1 MGTDWEKLAGEKGEV
16 VPSGR
21 FDRLFR
27 VGKLGASIGAG
38 TALRK
43 VGSVF
48 GFGSGKKDEGGEDRV
63 LVEQAEKVA
72 KVLGEMKGAAM
83 KVGQMLS
90 ADPDLLPPEFTS
102 RLTTLQAAAPPM
114 TFRMVK
120 DVLEEAYGQPLEA
133 VFSEFT
139 PEPIGSASIGQVHR
153 GRLKTGE
160 AVAVKVQ
167 YPGID
172 KTLKSDLDN
181 LASVMAMSRV
191 VIEKAKVQAYLQ
203 EIGRAILDESD
214 YMTEAGNLNRF
225 VEILSKRPGV
235 SAPRP
240 FDAWTRRNVL
250 VMELI
255 VGTKL
260 DVALD
265 ALVDDP
271 DRKNAILER
280 FVETYSWLLHEQHVL
295 HADPHPGNF
304 LLTPDGDMVMLDFGC
319 IKECDERFSD
329 GVLDIMDAGWQGDD
343 RRAAGLY
350 RELGFGRGSQGD
362 ELFNPERMRQYHE
375 IGLEPF
381 LRDATF
387 EFANWDMRR
396 RLQRFIMEWPTFIKM
411 TPPAEGLLVF
421 RVLGGIKGL
430 LTKSGGQLNVHRM
443 AVETAR
449 RRGRLTG
456 EPLRSALLT
465 H

>member
-1 MGTDWEKLAGEKGEV
+1 MGTDWEKLAGEKGETI
-16 VPSGR
+16 PSGR

-48 GFGSGKKDEGGEDRV
+48 GFGKKDEGGEDRM

-90 ADPDLLPPEFTS
+90 ADPDLLPPEFTA
-102 RLTTLQAAAPPM
+102 RLTSLQSSAPPM

-120 DVLEEAYGQPLEA
+120 EVLEEAYGQPLEA

-153 GRLKTGE
+153 GRLKSGE

-191 VIEKAKVQAYLQ
+191 VIEKAKIQAYLQ
-203 EIGRAILDESD
+203 EIGRAILDESN
-214 YMTEAGNLNRF
+214 YLAEAANLTRF
-225 VEILSKRPGV
+225 GEILASRPGV
-235 SAPRP
+235 RSPRP
-240 FDAWTRRNVL
+240 YDAWTRPNVL

-260 DVALD
+260 DVALE
-265 ALVDDP
+265 ALADQP
-271 DRKNAILER
+271 EQKNAILER
-280 FVETYSWLLHEQHVL
+280 FVATYSWLLHDRQVL

-319 IKECDERFSD
+319 IKECDERFAD
-329 GVLDIMDAGWQGDD
+329 GILDIMDACWQGDD

-350 RELGFGRGSQGD
+350 RELGFGRESQGD
-362 ELFNPERMRQYHE
+362 ELFHPEKLRQYHE

-381 LRDATF
+381 LRDEAFAF
-387 EFANWDMRR
+387 ENWDMRR
-396 RLQRFIMEWPTFIKM
+396 RLQRYIMEWPTFIKL

-430 LTKSGGQLNVHRM
+430 LTKVGGTLNVHRM

-465 H
+465 R